1 MFKPASIISFLLILF
16 IPGFSQS
23 KTNKFFWMPGLNDS
37 TDLLKMTK
45 IRPISSDSLNPKSI
59 IGFLNVTNLGN
70 ATSGKIYLDFN
81 KISHDTIYVKIK
93 ESTFLTEN
101 IGTTGA
107 MLYLAGVVYNLTE
120 LKKVKYVNLDFEEGD
135 HASPGVYSRDAFVD
149 R

>member
-1 MFKPASIISFLLILF
+1 MFRPASIISFLLILF

>member
-16 IPGFSQS
+16 IHGFSQS